1 VTTLNV
7 NLDLQLENFSLDVR
21 EEVEL
26 TGITA
31 LFGPSGAGK
40 TTLLRVIAGLETG
53 AQGRISLGEEIW
65 QDTGTGRF
73 VPPHDRRV
81 GYVFQDGRLFPH
93 LSVEGNLLF
102 AHKRARQRE
111 GDSSAI
117 ELASVTK
124 ALELEP
130 LLQRNPAALS
140 GGEQQRV
147 AMGRVLLN
155 GPQVILMDE
164 PLSALDL
171 HRKAEIIPYIE
182 RLSEEFSI
190 PMLYVTH
197 NVEEVTRLAF
207 NMLLLTDGRVAA
219 RGDIAIVLERV
230 DHWPLTG
237 RLEGGVVVQAAVEAN
252 RNGMTALNVEGQSL
266 RIPAIDVAPGTL
278 VRLRIQARDVALA
291 THRPE
296 NVSIRN
302 ILMARLLSI
311 DLDETVFAELLLQI
325 GDQHLR
331 SRVTR
336 EAVEDLKLKEG
347 QDVFALIKSVA
358 FDGRSLN

>member
-1 VTTLNV
+1 MTTLNI

-21 EEVEL
+21 EEIEL

-65 QDTGTGRF
+65 QDTGTGRL

-93 LSVEGNLLF
+93 LSVEGNLHF
-102 AHKRARQRE
+102 AHKRAHRRE
-111 GDSSAI
+111 GNASAI
-117 ELASVTK
+117 ELESVTK

-190 PMLYVTH
+190 PVLYVTH
-197 NVEEVTRLAF
+197 NVEEVTRLAS
-207 NMLLLTDGRVAA
+207 NMLLLTAGRIAA
-219 RGDIAIVLERV
+219 RGEIASVLERV
-230 DHWPLTG
+230 DLWPLTG
-237 RLEGGVVVQAAVEAN
+237 RLEGGAVIQAAVEAN
-252 RNGMTALNVEGQSL
+252 RKGMTTLDVEGQSL
-266 RIPAIDVAPGTL
+266 RIPAIDVAPGTV

-311 DLDETVFAELLLQI
+311 DLDETVFAEVLLQI

-336 EAVEDLKLKEG
+336 EAVEDLKLQEG

-358 FDGRSLN
+358 FDGRLLN

>member
-1 VTTLNV
+1 
-7 NLDLQLENFSLDVR
+7 
-21 EEVEL
+21 
-26 TGITA
+26 
-31 LFGPSGAGK
+31 
-40 TTLLRVIAGLETG
+40 
-53 AQGRISLGEEIW
+53 
-65 QDTGTGRF
+65 
-73 VPPHDRRV
+73 
-81 GYVFQDGRLFPH
+81 
-93 LSVEGNLLF
+93 
-102 AHKRARQRE
+102 
-111 GDSSAI
+111 
-117 ELASVTK
+117 
-124 ALELEP
+124 
-130 LLQRNPAALS
+130 
-140 GGEQQRV
+140 
-147 AMGRVLLN
+147 
-155 GPQVILMDE
+155 
-164 PLSALDL
+164 
-171 HRKAEIIPYIE
+171 
-182 RLSEEFSI
+182 
-190 PMLYVTH
+190 
-197 NVEEVTRLAF
+197 
-207 NMLLLTDGRVAA
+207 
-219 RGDIAIVLERV
+219 
-230 DHWPLTG
+230 
-237 RLEGGVVVQAAVEAN
+237 VVVQAAVEAN